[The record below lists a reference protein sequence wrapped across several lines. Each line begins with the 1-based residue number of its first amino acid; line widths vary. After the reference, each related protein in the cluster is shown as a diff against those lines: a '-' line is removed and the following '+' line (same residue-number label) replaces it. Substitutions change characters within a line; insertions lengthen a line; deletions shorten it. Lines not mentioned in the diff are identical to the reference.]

1 MTFLQPLALFGLAFA
16 LIPPLLHLFQRRH
29 VPDVVFPAA
38 RYLRETAREAQRSI
52 RLRHLLL
59 MLLRVAAVVAL
70 VLAAARPVVP
80 VSVGGLHAPTALAI
94 VLDHSLSSGAVV
106 GGRRV
111 LDDLA
116 QRARE
121 TLREA
126 RDTRRRRS
134 TF

>member
-1 MTFLQPLALFGLAFA
+1 MSAHPQSTTPGAGLAA
-16 LIPPLLHLFQRRH
+16 GNPL
-29 VPDVVFPAA
+29 
-38 RYLRETAREAQRSI
+38 TARLGPWRRDPVAQRLRAI

-59 MLLRVAAVVAL
+59 MLLRVAAVVLL

-94 VLDHSLSSGAVV
+94 VLDHSLSSGAVS

-111 LDDLA
+111 VDDLA

-121 TLREA
+121 TLRETREGDAVWITGVVHGA
-126 RDTRRRRS
+126 RQRRS
-134 TF
+134 